1 MSYREYEI
9 EQTAFSSIGDLV
21 RYQKKQQEEFQRG
34 YNDYMAKHRASAYQ
48 RGREQAARDL
58 QREQQSQFWRL
69 PYWL

>member
-9 EQTAFSSIGDLV
+9 EQTVFSSMADLQ
-21 RYQKKQQEEFQRG
+21 RYLEKQKEDYQRG

-58 QREQQSQFWRL
+58 QREQQSQFWRP